1 MNSQEESL
9 TRRLP
14 IQLVAYHIHL
24 RILHSGLSAEQV
36 LALPEDKFGQFI
48 AECLQ
53 ITRDAG
59 LVPYQSDETLT
70 FQCTATGEL
79 GLGLRGTEDMVF
91 HIVGFHVCIRTIDS
105 VLCHRDFRVAP
116 INSWDGPSVLWLD
129 SRSPIR
135 QASLPYVT
143 SWCVQ

>member
-1 MNSQEESL
+1 VFGDGTKSIPPFITHYSFMNSQEESL

-91 HIVGFHVCIRTIDS
+91 HIVGFHLCVYERLTRFFVTGTS
-105 VLCHRDFRVAP
+105 VWR
-116 INSWDGPSVLWLD
+116 PSIPGTD
-129 SRSPIR
+129 HPS
-135 QASLPYVT
+135 YG
-143 SWCVQ
+143 